1 MQPPSEDIKDIL
13 EAISSLTLTFATD
26 LFISEMPTTPDNAV
40 CIFDTGGYEPEA
52 NYTYERPTI
61 QVRVR
66 GAGGGY
72 LAAHEQAQAIRDELH
87 ALTNTT
93 INGARYVAIWQE
105 GDIISVG
112 QDDNNR
118 PNVTVN
124 FRIHRTTA

>member
-1 MQPPSEDIKDIL
+1 MNAPSEDIKDIL
-13 EAISSLTLTFATD
+13 EGISSLALTYATD
-26 LFISEMPTTPDNAV
+26 LFIGEMPKEPNNAV
-40 CIFDTGGYEPEA
+40 CIFDTGGYDPEA
-52 NYTYERPTI
+52 NYIYERPTI

-72 LAAHEQAQAIRDELH
+72 LAAHELAQAIRDELH

-93 INGARYVAIWQE
+93 INSARYVAIWQE

-112 QDDNNR
+112 QDDNDR

-124 FRIHRTTA
+124 FRIHRTTG

>member
-1 MQPPSEDIKDIL
+1 MQPPSEDVKDIL
-13 EAISSLTLTFATD
+13 EGISSLALTFATD
-26 LFISEMPTTPDNAV
+26 LFISEMPTEPNNCV
-40 CIFDTGGYEPEA
+40 CIFDTGGYDPEE
-52 NYTYERPTI
+52 NYVYQRPTI

-87 ALTNTT
+87 GLHNET
-93 INGARYVAIWQE
+93 INGARYVGIWQE

-124 FRIHRTTA
+124 FRIHRTTV